1 MASYEINVTRHRV
14 PEGSGSMHRRVL
26 SKVGTAFSN
35 LELDS
40 VICMSVV
47 NVRSLDN

>member
-1 MASYEINVTRHRV
+1 MLLSFARHRV
-14 PEGSGSMHRRVL
+14 PEGSGSIHRRVL

-47 NVRSLDN
+47 NARSLDN

>member
-1 MASYEINVTRHRV
+1 MLLSFARHRV
-14 PEGSGSMHRRVL
+14 PEGSGSIHRRVL
-26 SKVGTAFSN
+26 SKVGTALSN